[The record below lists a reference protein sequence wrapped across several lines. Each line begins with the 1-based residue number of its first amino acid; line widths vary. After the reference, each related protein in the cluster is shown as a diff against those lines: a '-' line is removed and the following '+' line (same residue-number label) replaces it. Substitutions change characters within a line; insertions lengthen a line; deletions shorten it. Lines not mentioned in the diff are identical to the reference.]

1 MTMNI
6 EQLRQLFPL
15 PENWVYSL
23 ILFIGASLVPFL
35 IGSIT
40 PFTRLIAFI
49 SEARNRQILLSRVSQ
64 GSYDKETILQSTQFY
79 ISPKCSNIDPAQ
91 EEEVRQALMATR
103 ESLFGKIDYFIEH
116 GSSKR
121 HLLILADSG
130 TGKTSCVL
138 NYYAYSLRRRKR
150 KASILFLVYL
160 GFKDADERLRLHEN
174 KNETIVFLDALDEDT
189 KAIVNHRIR
198 IRELM
203 DICRD
208 YRRVIITCR
217 TQFFPSDE
225 EVPVETGVAILGP
238 RKAGEKGVYEF
249 WKLYLSP
256 FDENDINRYLQR
268 RFPIWQLRERTKAK
282 ELAFQVKSLSA
293 RPMLLAHILDVV
305 KTNSS
310 VTQTFQLY
318 QLMVNAWLER
328 ESSWV
333 QKSDLKEYSELLSV
347 NLYIYREHRGMER
360 IPYGELVKLAHDWS
374 IDLSQWQ
381 LSGRSLLN
389 RDAQGNYKFA
399 HRSIM
404 EFLFVNRL
412 IQGDYNCSGIIL
424 SDQMKSF
431 LIEQIVPENI
441 SLDLKQVFGFLS
453 KNEMFVTYVDSI
465 GASCAK
471 GSSLNNTTIGLG
483 SANHTTEIEAF
494 LENLDYTSRY
504 VYLLT
509 KSFSIDLTSNTPTS
523 ISLPEGLV
531 EEMSDELVTKAIEAK
546 VLNALE
552 DNAYVRE
559 ILELVLPIKCEFYSV
574 DRSKTIL
581 VRLPDDKMLIYDAR
595 FKVRSSVTKAS
606 TYAMLY
612 FSLFNGNDEQSN
624 ASQPESVHPGVR
636 RFIDLYGVL
645 GLVSYHLINRSES
658 CSIRPKFP
666 ELDQF
671 ELILMP
677 RKY

>member
-1 MTMNI
+1 MNI
-6 EQLRQLFPL
+6 EQPSQLFPL

-23 ILFIGASLVPFL
+23 VLFIGASLIPFT
-35 IGSIT
+35 ISSIT
-40 PFTRLIAFI
+40 PFTRLLAFI
-49 SEARNRQILLSRVSQ
+49 SEARNRQILMARQSQ

-103 ESLFGKIDYFIEH
+103 ESLFEKIDYFIDH

-130 TGKTSCVL
+130 TGKTSFVL

-150 KASILFLVYL
+150 KAPTLFLVYL
-160 GFKDADERLRLHEN
+160 GFKDADERLHQREN

-189 KAIVNHRIR
+189 KAIENHRMR

-225 EVPVETGVAILGP
+225 EVPTETGVALLGP
-238 RKAGEKGVYEF
+238 RKAGEKGVCEF

-256 FDENDINRYLQR
+256 FDDSDINRYLQR
-268 RFPIWQLRERTKAK
+268 RFPIWQLRARRKAR

-293 RPMLLAHILDVV
+293 RPMLLAHIPDVV
-305 KTNSS
+305 KSNSS

-347 NLYIYREHRGMER
+347 NLYICREHRGMER
-360 IPYGELVKLAHDWS
+360 IPYDELVELAHDWS

-412 IQGDYNCSGIIL
+412 LQGDSNCSGIIL

-431 LIEQIVPENI
+431 LIEQIVPESI
-441 SLDLKQVFGFLS
+441 SLDLKRAFRFLS
-453 KNEMFVTYVDSI
+453 RNEVFVTYVDSN
-465 GASCAK
+465 GASCAE
-471 GSSLNNTTIGLG
+471 GNSLDQTTTGLG
-483 SANHTTEIEAF
+483 LVNHTTEIEAF

-504 VYLLT
+504 IYLA
-509 KSFSIDLTSNTPTS
+509 SNRFPKDYAPT
-523 ISLPEGLV
+523 ISLIKFHEGLQENKASV
-531 EEMSDELVTKAIEAK
+531 KLAIEAGLAADSSAMEINWE
-546 VLNALE
+546 V
-552 DNAYVRE
+552 NAYVRE
-559 ILELVLPIKCEFYSV
+559 IVELVCSIEPEYTFASRTLAKRLTRETYS
-574 DRSKTIL
+574 
-581 VRLPDDKMLIYDAR
+581 YDAR
-595 FKVRSSVTKAS
+595 FDIRDSSSKIPSAAVLCFHLLDGMGELRS
-606 TYAMLY
+606 L
-612 FSLFNGNDEQSN
+612 
-624 ASQPESVHPGVR
+624 SQPERVHQDVR
-636 RFIDLYGVL
+636 RFIELHGVL
-645 GLVSYHLINRSES
+645 GLVSYHLINTSEF
-658 CSIRPKFP
+658 CSIRPKLP
-666 ELDQF
+666 GLDQF

-677 RKY
+677 RK

>member
-1 MTMNI
+1 MNI

-23 ILFIGASLVPFL
+23 ILFIGASFVPFI

-40 PFTRLIAFI
+40 PFTRLLAFI

-103 ESLFGKIDYFIEH
+103 ESLFEKIDYFIDH
-116 GSSKR
+116 GTSKR

-130 TGKTSCVL
+130 TGKTSFVL

-150 KASILFLVYL
+150 KAPNLFLVYL

-203 DICRD
+203 DICRE

-268 RFPIWQLRERTKAK
+268 RFPIWQLRERKKAR

-293 RPMLLAHILDVV
+293 RPMLLAHIPDVV
-305 KTNSS
+305 KTISS

-318 QLMVNAWLER
+318 QLMVSAWLER

-360 IPYGELVKLAHDWS
+360 IPYDELVKLAHDWS

-412 IQGDYNCSGIIL
+412 IEGDSNCSGIIL

-431 LIEQIVPENI
+431 LLEQIVPESI
-441 SLDLKQVFGFLS
+441 SLDLNQAFKILS
-453 KNEMFVTYVDSI
+453 RNEVFVTYVDSN
-465 GASCAK
+465 GAPCAE
-471 GSSLNNTTIGLG
+471 GNSLEQTTISPG
-483 SANHTTEIEAF
+483 SVYHTSEIKAF
-494 LENLDYTSRY
+494 LENLDYASRLI
-504 VYLLT
+504 YLVLNYFSS
-509 KSFSIDLTSNTPTS
+509 KVASFKLNKGSNVTIRAKWASQVTPADFTRLENDFVS
-523 ISLPEGLV
+523 EIT
-531 EEMSDELVTKAIEAK
+531 ELVWPMI
-546 VLNALE
+546 
-552 DNAYVRE
+552 VRE
-559 ILELVLPIKCEFYSV
+559 YGFGGRALVKS
-574 DRSKTIL
+574 L
-581 VRLPDDKMLIYDAR
+581 VGNMYTYNPRLTTRDISSRIPD
-595 FKVRSSVTKAS
+595 V
-606 TYAMLY
+606 AMLY
-612 FSLFNGNDEQSN
+612 VQPFDTIDELRSL
-624 ASQPESVHPGVR
+624 SQPKRVHPDVR
-636 RFIDLYGVL
+636 RFIELHGAL
-645 GLVSYHLINRSES
+645 GLKYYHLINSSEFF
-658 CSIRPKFP
+658 SIRPKLP
-666 ELDQF
+666 GLDQF
-671 ELILMP
+671 ELLLMP
-677 RKY
+677 RKC

>member
-1 MTMNI
+1 MSI
-6 EQLRQLFPL
+6 EQLSQLFPH

-23 ILFIGASLVPFL
+23 VLFIGASLIPFT
-35 IGSIT
+35 ISSIT
-40 PFTRLIAFI
+40 PFTRLLSFI
-49 SEARNRQILLSRVSQ
+49 SEARNRQILMARESQ

-103 ESLFGKIDYFIEH
+103 ESLFEKIDFFIEH

-130 TGKTSCVL
+130 TGKTSFVL

-150 KASILFLVYL
+150 KAPYLFLVYL
-160 GFKDADERLRLHEN
+160 GFKDADERLRQREN

-189 KAIVNHRIR
+189 KAIENHRMR

-208 YRRVIITCR
+208 YSRVIITCR

-225 EVPVETGVAILGP
+225 EVPTETGVALLGP

-256 FDENDINRYLQR
+256 FDDSDINRYLQR
-268 RFPIWQLRERTKAK
+268 RFPIWQLRERTKAR

-293 RPMLLAHILDVV
+293 RPMLLAHIPDVV
-305 KTNSS
+305 KSNSS

-347 NLYIYREHRGMER
+347 NLYICREHRGMER
-360 IPYGELVKLAHDWS
+360 IPYDELVKLAHDWS

-404 EFLFVNRL
+404 EFLFVNRI
-412 IQGDYNCSGIIL
+412 IQGDSNCKGIIL

-431 LIEQIVPENI
+431 LIEQIVPESI
-441 SLDLKQVFGFLS
+441 SLELKQAFRFLS
-453 KNEMFVTYVDSI
+453 RNEVFVTYVDSN
-465 GASCAK
+465 GASCAE
-471 GSSLNNTTIGLG
+471 GNSLDQTTIGLG
-483 SANHTTEIEAF
+483 SVNHTTEIEAF
-494 LENLDYTSRY
+494 LKNLDYTSRY
-504 VYLLT
+504 IYVVSQRY
-509 KSFSIDLTSNTPTS
+509 SIGLEAIKPS
-523 ISLPEGLV
+523 IRLSEGLQEKLSV
-531 EEMSDELVTKAIEAK
+531 KLTTDAAADS
-546 VLNALE
+546 NALE
-552 DNAYVRE
+552 ANAYEIEIFDLLGTIEAEYRFASRTLTERLARE
-559 ILELVLPIKCEFYSV
+559 RY
-574 DRSKTIL
+574 
-581 VRLPDDKMLIYDAR
+581 IYDAR
-595 FKVRSSVTKAS
+595 FDIREIPRAAWTFFPLFDGIHELRS
-606 TYAMLY
+606 L
-612 FSLFNGNDEQSN
+612 
-624 ASQPESVHPGVR
+624 SQPQRLHPEVR
-636 RFIDLYGVL
+636 RFIELHGVL
-645 GLVSYHLINRSES
+645 GLVSYHLINTSEF
-658 CSIRPKFP
+658 CSIRPKLP
-666 ELDQF
+666 GLDQF

-677 RKY
+677 RKC

>member
-1 MTMNI
+1 
-6 EQLRQLFPL
+6 
-15 PENWVYSL
+15 
-23 ILFIGASLVPFL
+23 VP
-35 IGSIT
+35 
-40 PFTRLIAFI
+40 
-49 SEARNRQILLSRVSQ
+49 
-64 GSYDKETILQSTQFY
+64 
-79 ISPKCSNIDPAQ
+79 
-91 EEEVRQALMATR
+91 
-103 ESLFGKIDYFIEH
+103 
-116 GSSKR
+116 
-121 HLLILADSG
+121 
-130 TGKTSCVL
+130 
-138 NYYAYSLRRRKR
+138 
-150 KASILFLVYL
+150 
-160 GFKDADERLRLHEN
+160 
-174 KNETIVFLDALDEDT
+174 
-189 KAIVNHRIR
+189 
-198 IRELM
+198 
-203 DICRD
+203 
-208 YRRVIITCR
+208 TCR

-268 RFPIWQLRERTKAK
+268 RFPIWQLRERKKAR

-293 RPMLLAHILDVV
+293 RPMFLAHIPDVV

-360 IPYGELVKLAHDWS
+360 IPYEELVKLAHDWS

-431 LIEQIVPENI
+431 LIEQIIPENI
-441 SLDLKQVFGFLS
+441 SMDLKQAFGFLS
-453 KNEMFVTYVDSI
+453 KNEMFVTYADSI
-465 GASCAK
+465 DASCAK
-471 GSSLNNTTIGLG
+471 GSSLDKTTIGFD

-494 LENLDYTSRY
+494 LENLDYASHY
-504 VYLLT
+504 IYLLS
-509 KSFSIDLTSNTPTS
+509 KSFSIDLTSNKPTL
-523 ISLPEGLV
+523 ILLLKGL
-531 EEMSDELVTKAIEAK
+531 EEKLNDELWTDAIESEI
-546 VLNALE
+546 LPALE
-552 DNAYVRE
+552 DLEDLETNAYVRE
-559 ILELVLPIKCEFYSV
+559 IFELVLPIKDECYSV
-574 DRSKTIL
+574 DGSEIRVT
-581 VRLPDDKMLIYDAR
+581 LPDDDIEMERLGMPSIKHVFIFHSPHFKAR
-595 FKVRSSVTKAS
+595 NPVTKVS
-606 TYAMLY
+606 TSALHY
-612 FSLFNGNDEQSN
+612 FSLLNGHDELSN
-624 ASQPESVHPGVR
+624 ASKPESVHPGVR
-636 RFIDLYGVL
+636 RFIELYGVL
-645 GLVSYHLINRSES
+645 GLVYYHLINSSVS

-666 ELDQF
+666 GLDQF
-671 ELILMP
+671 ELILTPM
-677 RKY
+677 KS

>member
-1 MTMNI
+1 MNI
-6 EQLRQLFPL
+6 EQLSQLFPL

-23 ILFIGASLVPFL
+23 AFFIGASLIPFA
-35 IGSIT
+35 ISSVT
-40 PFTRLIAFI
+40 PFTRLLAFI
-49 SEARNRQILLSRVSQ
+49 SEARNRQILMARISQ
-64 GSYDKETILQSTQFY
+64 GSYDKETILQSTRFY
-79 ISPKCSNIDPAQ
+79 IRPKCSNIDPAQ

-103 ESLFGKIDYFIEH
+103 ESLFEKIDYFIDH
-116 GSSKR
+116 DSSKR

-130 TGKTSCVL
+130 TGKTSFVL
-138 NYYAYSLRRRKR
+138 NYYAYSLRRRMR
-150 KASILFLVYL
+150 KAPNLFLVYL
-160 GFKDADERLRLHEN
+160 GFKDADERLRQHEH

-189 KAIVNHRIR
+189 RAIENHRMR

-225 EVPVETGVAILGP
+225 EVPIETGVAILGP

-256 FDENDINRYLQR
+256 FDDSDINRYLQR
-268 RFPIWQLRERTKAK
+268 RFPIWQLRERKKAR
-282 ELAFQVKSLSA
+282 ELAFQVKTLSA
-293 RPMLLAHILDVV
+293 RPMLLAHIPDVI
-305 KTNSS
+305 KSNSS

-318 QLMVNAWLER
+318 QLMVNAWLMR

-360 IPYGELVKLAHDWS
+360 IPYDELVKLAHDWS

-412 IQGDYNCSGIIL
+412 IQGDSNCSGIIL

-431 LIEQIVPENI
+431 LIEQIVPESI
-441 SLDLKQVFGFLS
+441 SLDLEQAFRFLS
-453 KNEMFVTYVDSI
+453 RNEVFVTYVDSN
-465 GASCAK
+465 GASCAE
-471 GSSLNNTTIGLG
+471 GSRLDQATIGLG
-483 SANHTTEIEAF
+483 SENHTTEIKAF
-494 LENLDYTSRY
+494 LENLDYTSRFLFFY
-504 VYLLT
+504 S
-509 KSFSIDLTSNTPTS
+509 KRFPIDLAP
-523 ISLPEGLV
+523 IKLPIRLYEGLQEKISV
-531 EEMSDELVTKAIEAK
+531 ELATEAVAAIDSS
-546 VLNALE
+546 ALE

-559 ILELVLPIKCEFYSV
+559 IFELVCGVERDYIIGS
-574 DRSKTIL
+574 RIL
-581 VRLPDDKMLIYDAR
+581 VKRSAKKMYIYDQR
-595 FKVRSSVTKAS
+595 F
-606 TYAMLY
+606 MLY
-612 FSLFNGNDEQSN
+612 LQSIDGIDELRGL
-624 ASQPESVHPGVR
+624 SQPERVHPDVR
-636 RFIDLYGVL
+636 RFIELHGVL
-645 GLVSYHLINRSES
+645 GLVSYHLINSSEY
-658 CSIRPKFP
+658 CSIRPKLP
-666 ELDQF
+666 GLDQF
-671 ELILMP
+671 ELFLMP
-677 RKY
+677 RKF